1 MGLSTWYCLTIVF
14 ALSRFDNKL
23 ESFGVDLNTLKAK
36 VPERI
41 FSAWLED
48 WEKES
53 IKHNDVVSERKLLEK
68 YKGLTFWDDEEKCY
82 QTIVEDNLE
91 WRTRTRDKTSYTGWY
106 CIAEDEKGDCSPW
119 EICDS
124 LGTFISMCDQPEGVK
139 VIEKDMGTGGD
150 DSKDE
155 E

>member
-1 MGLSTWYCLTIVF
+1 LHFPI
-14 ALSRFDNKL
+14 SRFDHKL

-41 FSAWLED
+41 FRAWLED
-48 WEKES
+48 WEKEA

-68 YKGLTFWDDEEKCY
+68 YKGLMFWDDQEKCY

-139 VIEKDMGTGGD
+139 VIEKDTGTGGD